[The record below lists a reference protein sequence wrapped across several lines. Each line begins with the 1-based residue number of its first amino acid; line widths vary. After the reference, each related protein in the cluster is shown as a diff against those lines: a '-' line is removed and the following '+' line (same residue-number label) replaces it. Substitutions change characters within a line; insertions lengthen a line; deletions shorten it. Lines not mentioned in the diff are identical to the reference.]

1 MRLMGLDVGDRTI
14 GVAVS
19 DPLGLTAQG
28 IEVITYDKK
37 EKAFQRINEI
47 INYYQVGIIVVG
59 LPKNMDG
66 SRGEQAKK
74 VAAFADSLTKESGL
88 PIVFWDERLSTVAAR
103 RALIAA
109 DVSRRKRRTVIDK
122 VSAVLI
128 LQGYLDRRRTEI
140 LDK

>member
-59 LPKNMDG
+59 LPKIWMAE
-66 SRGEQAKK
+66 GEQAK
-74 VAAFADSLTKESGL
+74 
-88 PIVFWDERLSTVAAR
+88 RLQPL
-103 RALIAA
+103 LIP
-109 DVSRRKRRTVIDK
+109 
-122 VSAVLI
+122 
-128 LQGYLDRRRTEI
+128 
-140 LDK
+140 